1 MKKKIHSVSC
11 LTRVYLCAE
20 IETIWIFDPCH
31 KNLIFVRFLH
41 GCPLNKDHLWYT
53 SLANSS
59 HGGSS
64 IRPSKILLR
73 HNTYVRTNDYINQI
87 YLNAHIIP
95 WSCLSK
101 HSPYGFKLFTE
112 SLFSMRCLRYN
123 PHERI
128 KSSSYKFCRA
138 VSIIVN
144 NWKTIC
150 INKHRVTT
158 KCQRNQYFSRL
169 IVTEE
174 FLGEMSALKNKFLAQ
189 NWRRNDWYSQCWMRC
204 SNLLSELHS
213 IMDIKEQC
221 AKYQT
226 KQKNTSRLY
235 RVQCPLVKLYLTV
248 SRKNIRFY
256 YWLIGFILSLEFSR
270 CTV

>member
-41 GCPLNKDHLWYT
+41 GCPLNKDHLLYT

-101 HSPYGFKLFTE
+101 HSPYGFNYLLKAYF
-112 SLFSMRCLRYN
+112 RCGV
-123 PHERI
+123 
-128 KSSSYKFCRA
+128 C
-138 VSIIVN
+138 
-144 NWKTIC
+144 
-150 INKHRVTT
+150 VTT
-158 KCQRNQYFSRL
+158 
-169 IVTEE
+169 
-174 FLGEMSALKNKFLAQ
+174 
-189 NWRRNDWYSQCWMRC
+189 
-204 SNLLSELHS
+204 H
-213 IMDIKEQC
+213 IKEFRAHLTNSVEPFQSSW
-221 AKYQT
+221 T
-226 KQKNTSRLY
+226 NGKQ
-235 RVQCPLVKLYLTV
+235 
-248 SRKNIRFY
+248 FA
-256 YWLIGFILSLEFSR
+256 
-270 CTV
+270 

>member
-1 MKKKIHSVSC
+1 MEALSLQPNILATTLLTVCYLLHSSFQ
-11 LTRVYLCAE
+11 LWQFFAG
-20 IETIWIFDPCH
+20 WIKQVPS
-31 KNLIFVRFLH
+31 LIL
-41 GCPLNKDHLWYT
+41 
-53 SLANSS
+53 
-59 HGGSS
+59 
-64 IRPSKILLR
+64 
-73 HNTYVRTNDYINQI
+73 
-87 YLNAHIIP
+87 
-95 WSCLSK
+95 
-101 HSPYGFKLFTE
+101 FKLFTE
-112 SLFSMRCLRYN
+112 SLISIRCLRFN
-123 PHERI
+123 PHKRI
-128 KSSSYKFCRA
+128 KSSSDKFCRA

-144 NWKTIC
+144 KWKTIC

-169 IVTEE
+169 IVTED

-213 IMDIKEQC
+213 IMDTKEQC

-248 SRKNIRFY
+248 SRKNIRF
-256 YWLIGFILSLEFSR
+256 
-270 CTV
+270 